1 MIHGINAHHRIE
13 GFIVKWQA
21 LIHIPKLEFDIR
33 YMGIKCMLVCRL
45 NSLLIDI
52 QTSNLAFEFPGKIK
66 SRSTGTTGYLQDV
79 IASREIEPTVEN
91 IIFIGGDPTVLTN
104 IVPIGFSSYCCQ
116 HLFFEVAIGA
126 VVQ

>member
-1 MIHGINAHHRIE
+1 M
-13 GFIVKWQA
+13 
-21 LIHIPKLEFDIR
+21 LI
-33 YMGIKCMLVCRL
+33 CRL

-52 QTSNLAFEFPGKIK
+52 QTGNLTFEFPGEIK
-66 SRSTGTTGYLQDV
+66 SRSAGTTGYLQDL

-126 VVQ
+126 VVEINRIRHAYLLTLKHWYQSADYPY